1 VAFGDELVAIPRA
14 ESEIDWGRREKEI
27 EDKNNYCVIFKDLQ
41 WVSYIMQS
49 VGLISV
55 DECIW

>member
-1 VAFGDELVAIPRA
+1 LVAAFGDELVAIPRA

-41 WVSYIMQS
+41 WYHTLCRSLL
-49 VGLISV
+49 G
-55 DECIW
+55 